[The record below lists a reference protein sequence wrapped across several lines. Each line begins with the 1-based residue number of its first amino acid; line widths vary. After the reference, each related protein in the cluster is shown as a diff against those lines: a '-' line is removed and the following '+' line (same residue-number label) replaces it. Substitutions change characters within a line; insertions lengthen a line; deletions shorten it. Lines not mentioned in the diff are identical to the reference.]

1 MRPRQPRDVVRGRST
16 GLAPVAG
23 PDHLRCIGR
32 WRGVGLAIVVALGM
46 AGLGDAPDLAASVDP
61 ERDNLSVKWRI
72 AGVPDHF
79 GIAAFVAHEGPARP
93 VDIARRDV
101 SAVAGRRQIGDPT
114 ILKPA
119 LDDVPLVRIGLAD
132 AHIDIAAVLIDRHV
146 AMARPVMLSPVLDPH
161 PVHGEDIRDLRSI
174 IQPAKAVYVPSR
186 GRDTA
191 VSVGT
196 RKTAEIDVRILLP

>member
-72 AGVPDHF
+72 AGVLDHL
-79 GIAAFVAHEGPARP
+79 GTAAFVAHEGPARP

-101 SAVAGRRQIGDPT
+101 SAVAGGRQISDPT

-119 LDDVPLVRIGLAD
+119 LDDVPLVGIGLAD
-132 AHIDIAAVLIDRHV
+132 AHIDIAAVLIDPHV
-146 AMARPVMLSPVLDPH
+146 AMARPMMLSPVLELH
-161 PVHGEDIRDLRSI
+161 ALQSHDIPDLRSI
-174 IQPAKAVYVPSR
+174 ILSIGAVYVQ
-186 GRDTA
+186 
-191 VSVGT
+191 SVG
-196 RKTAEIDVRILLP
+196 